1 VIFQD
6 QEKSLSIKRLCCALL
21 ALGPLV
27 YLIVV
32 VVRFSVDVPFW
43 DEWGF
48 IPFLE
53 KSYQG
58 TLSLRDFWAQEN
70 EQRPI
75 FPKAIMLVLA
85 RLTGWNIAYEVGFS
99 VSLAVGIFIA
109 LMCQIRATLKSIGNS
124 RTNWWV
130 APLLSL
136 MVFSMSQAKNWLWGY
151 QLNVFLNL
159 LAALT
164 GIFLLARPVFRWW
177 RFACAALL
185 GIIATYSFANGMVYW
200 PIGLAMLAVSS
211 PSRKA
216 AASRAI
222 IWGAVGALAIGS
234 YLYNFKYP
242 SYYPSLWSSLERPTE
257 SIAFLLSYLGQPLA
271 SFVHRD
277 HSALTG
283 LFGILLLSS
292 LLWVLIKSGR
302 MTPRQIIPFGTLA
315 AYIIGTAA
323 MASVGRVGLLGS
335 EGAFQGRYVTYA
347 SQLWVVNVVL
357 LWILIDSSCDGSNS
371 VLAERGRDL
380 SIIAMTMVALLI
392 FRSWEDGNRQYFLV
406 YDERMEARDALLSVN
421 NVELLNHLHASEI
434 VRSDLL
440 ERLSP
445 IDYLD
450 KQVPVLV
457 ARNLS
462 LFRDAP
468 AASPSHVVAA
478 DFDGLVRLVGYDL
491 SKEVVAGS
499 PLELTLYWQRL
510 VELDRQHLA
519 FAHLIDDQ
527 WRMWGQADG
536 IPRVGV
542 DVSDEWGDG
551 RMLRDGRIIELPA
564 DVPSGMYRLEIGI
577 YRPDTM
583 ERLKL
588 GGAGLGDLDDR
599 VLTVPIQ
606 VKGDE

>member
-1 VIFQD
+1 MIFQD
-6 QEKSLSIKRLCCALL
+6 KSLFYKRLCCALL
-21 ALGPLV
+21 TLVPLI
-27 YLIVV
+27 YLILVV
-32 VVRFSVDVPFW
+32 ARFSVDVPFW

-58 TLSLRDFWAQEN
+58 TLSFGDFWMQEN
-70 EQRPI
+70 EQRPL

-85 RLTGWNIAYEVGFS
+85 RLSGWNIAYEVEVS

-109 LMCQIRATLKSIGNS
+109 LVCQIRATLKAVGSN
-124 RTNWWV
+124 RTIWWM

-136 MVFSMSQAKNWLWGY
+136 MVFSMSQVENWLWGY

-159 LAALT
+159 LAVLT
-164 GIFLLARPVFRWW
+164 GIILLARPVFKWW
-177 RFACAALL
+177 RFAGAALL

-211 PSRKA
+211 TSRKT

-222 IWGAVGALAIGS
+222 IWGIVGALTIGS

-242 SYYPSLWSSLERPTE
+242 PYYPSLWSSLERPTE
-257 SIAFLLSYLGQPLA
+257 SIAFFLSYLGQPLA
-271 SFVHRD
+271 LFVHRD
-277 HSALTG
+277 HAALSG
-283 LFGILLLSS
+283 LFGLLLLSS

-302 MTPRQIIPFGTLA
+302 MIPRQTIPYGALA
-315 AYIIGTAA
+315 VYIIGTAA
-323 MASVGRVGLLGS
+323 IASVGRVGFFGS
-335 EGAFQGRYVTYA
+335 EGAFQGRYVTFA
-347 SQLWVVNVVL
+347 SQLWVVNAVL
-357 LWILIDSSCDGSNS
+357 LWIFVGSSWGDSRI
-371 VLAERGRDL
+371 VVPEIGRDL
-380 SIIAMTMVALLI
+380 GIVALTIVALLTI
-392 FRSWEDGNRQYFLV
+392 RSWEDGNRQYFLV

-421 NVELLNHLHASEI
+421 NVELLNHLRASEI

-445 IDYLD
+445 VDYLD

-468 AASPSHVVAA
+468 MASPSHVVAA

-499 PLELTLYWQRL
+499 PLEITLYWQRL
-510 VELDRQHLA
+510 GELDRQHLA
-519 FAHLIDDQ
+519 FAHLIDGE

-536 IPRVGV
+536 IPRVGA

-551 RMLRDGRIIELPA
+551 RMLRDERTIALPA
-564 DVPSGMYRLEIGI
+564 DVPSGMYRLEVGV

-588 GGAGLGDLDDR
+588 GGASLGELDDR

-606 VKGDE
+606 VQGDE